1 MKTLR
6 IRYPVCLLCTVLALL
21 TLFALAGGAL
31 AEESGTCGKDLT
43 WTLQNDTLT
52 ISGNGEMQDYEYIE
66 VSQDV
71 LGIHFI
77 TFTWDPD
84 GEIFEIPYTTAP
96 WGELQFSRVIV
107 EEGVTRVGAC
117 AFYGCLG
124 LTDVSLP
131 DSLVSLGSE
140 AFGECLYLSTIK
152 LPDSLTTIG
161 EKAFSDMGLMAT
173 EEEGRPVEITLPNS
187 MTSIDKSAF
196 RNSCIESII
205 LPDSITSI
213 GEEAFEGC
221 DLSYIVLPDSV
232 ASIGKF
238 AFAYCYDLADIA
250 LPDSVTSIGAYAFA
264 NCWEL
269 SDITL
274 PDSIT
279 SIGEKA
285 FADCRNLFNIT
296 LPESLVFIGEQAFDE
311 AVVLTVAEGSYA
323 EEYCKSLEYRYAY
336 EGGIMAANTAPISLK
351 LDESGTLTVS
361 GTGKLNRDVIEV
373 YDVETGNTVLRSWNE
388 AIVHV
393 SHVIVEEG
401 ITSVED
407 NVFEKSSITDV
418 TLPDSVTSIGNMAFS
433 YCDLLESINL
443 PESLSMIGDSAFYDT
458 TLFTVS
464 PGSYAENY
472 CRIHGYHFIYSNGTT
487 PEGLSSI
494 ALKLDEN
501 GTLTISGSG
510 MLKRFN
516 VEAYDKKTGGY
527 TLCSWKQIREEI
539 VHVIVE
545 DGITS
550 IGENAFEYC
559 YSLTDVILPDSVS
572 SIGPYAFEQC
582 LCLTDINLPDSVT
595 FIGEYAFQYCR
606 ELKSIDLPKTLTS
619 IENFTFDGTGLT
631 SIKLPDSIRSIGFAA
646 FSNCSA
652 LKNVDL
658 PNDLPEAVISIS
670 NQAFEGCTG
679 LTEVY
684 LPPAVSD
691 IGFNA
696 FLDSTTLSVIKGSY
710 AEEYCLVNRH
720 AMGYVDGVLPEGYT
734 FAHIMRWDLDENGV
748 LSIFG
753 TGKME
758 DLALNWAMAPWY
770 ESKDKIVRV
779 VINEGITNIAPRAF
793 SGCSNLTE
801 ITIPQ
806 SVTVIGRYAFQGC
819 QKLQSID
826 LHAGI
831 TSIEESVFDYC
842 PISKVTV
849 EKGSYAERYC
859 VYRNIPVMHKGEKK
873 ASVISQ
879 DKYRMCGENLKWSVN
894 NGTLTIS
901 GEGEMDDFEEWCYV
915 NAAKAYRPSFWG
927 KSKFSGVD
935 MKPGITNIVDCAFY
949 DRSDLKKVT
958 LPDTVTS
965 IGKKA
970 FQGCGLQEII
980 LPDSIVSIGELAFGE
995 CSLQSVILPGNL
1007 ASIDRSAFTSCT
1019 HLKEIELPESLTAI
1033 GEYAFSYC
1041 THLKTI
1047 NLPNSITSIGADAFT
1062 GCYSLT
1068 IYVDKGS
1075 YAETYCKEN
1084 GLSFSYTE

>member
-6 IRYPVCLLCTVLALL
+6 IHYPVCLLCTVLALL
-21 TLFALAGGAL
+21 TLFALAGGAV

-71 LGIHFI
+71 SGIHTIVFP
-77 TFTWDPD
+77 WDQIL
-84 GEIFEIPYTTAP
+84 EMPYTTAP
-96 WGELQFSRVIV
+96 WGELHFSRVIV
-107 EEGVTRVGAC
+107 EEGVTRIGAY

-131 DSLVSLGSE
+131 DSLVALGSE
-140 AFGECLYLSTIK
+140 AFGGCFYLSTIK

-161 EKAFSDMGLMAT
+161 EGAFNFMGFMAT

-187 MTSIDKSAF
+187 MTSIDESAF
-196 RNSCIESII
+196 FYSCIESII

-213 GEEAFEGC
+213 GEKAFEGC
-221 DLSYIVLPDSV
+221 DYLSYIVLPDSV
-232 ASIGKF
+232 
-238 AFAYCYDLADIA
+238 
-250 LPDSVTSIGAYAFA
+250 
-264 NCWEL
+264 
-269 SDITL
+269 
-274 PDSIT
+274 T

-285 FADCRNLFNIT
+285 FADCRNLINIA

-311 AVVLTVAEGSYA
+311 AVALTVAEGSYA
-323 EEYCKSLEYRYAY
+323 EEYCKSHGYRYYAY
-336 EGGIMAANTAPISLK
+336 EDGIMVANSAPISLK
-351 LDESGTLTVS
+351 LDENGTLTVS
-361 GTGKLNRDVIEV
+361 GTGKLNRDIIEV
-373 YDVETGNTVLRSWNE
+373 YDVETGNTVLRSWKE

-418 TLPDSVTSIGNMAFS
+418 TLPDS
-433 YCDLLESINL
+433 
-443 PESLSMIGDSAFYDT
+443 
-458 TLFTVS
+458 
-464 PGSYAENY
+464 
-472 CRIHGYHFIYSNGTT
+472 
-487 PEGLSSI
+487 
-494 ALKLDEN
+494 
-501 GTLTISGSG
+501 
-510 MLKRFN
+510 
-516 VEAYDKKTGGY
+516 
-527 TLCSWKQIREEI
+527 
-539 VHVIVE
+539 
-545 DGITS
+545 
-550 IGENAFEYC
+550 
-559 YSLTDVILPDSVS
+559 
-572 SIGPYAFEQC
+572 
-582 LCLTDINLPDSVT
+582 
-595 FIGEYAFQYCR
+595 
-606 ELKSIDLPKTLTS
+606 
-619 IENFTFDGTGLT
+619 
-631 SIKLPDSIRSIGFAA
+631 IRSIGFAA
-646 FSNCSA
+646 FSECRA
-652 LKNVDL
+652 LKNVNL
-658 PNDLPEAVISIS
+658 PNDLPEAVISIGD
-670 NQAFEGCTG
+670 QAFEGCTG

-684 LPPAVSD
+684 LPPAVSN
-691 IGFNA
+691 IWFNA
-696 FLDSTTLSVIKGSY
+696 FPDSTTLSVIKGSY

-720 AMGYVDGVLPEGYT
+720 AMRYADGVLPEGYT
-734 FAHIMRWDLDENGV
+734 FAHLRWWVLDENGV

-806 SVTVIGRYAFQGC
+806 SVTVIGRYAFLGC

-901 GEGEMDDFEEWCYV
+901 GEGEMDDLEEWCYV